1 MYNNPL
7 IAAENNATETFR
19 TDFVAT
25 DVLPL
30 SAGRNHC
37 ACTWRRH
44 RRRRRRNYYR
54 QINISNDDRIK
65 KKPRKRK
72 CDFYSTMSRVMK
84 LWSVDVHPRFF
95 ERQQQS
101 GCVELCV
108 EHITAIIRARVYY
121 IVL

>member
-54 QINISNDDRIK
+54 QINISSDDRIK
-65 KKPRKRK
+65 TPKEK
-72 CDFYSTMSRVMK
+72 V
-84 LWSVDVHPRFF
+84 
-95 ERQQQS
+95 
-101 GCVELCV
+101 
-108 EHITAIIRARVYY
+108 
-121 IVL
+121 